1 MSQCRSRRSRHSD
14 SSRQATRLLR
24 QSSCGVPT
32 SQCGRVFDDF
42 ANARR
47 AASTSAA
54 QALARVRPLD
64 FAFVTRLS
72 SIALLVV
79 VLCGAPGAQL
89 CLQRPMLED
98 PQENGVAGE
107 RCERPSASH
116 LFLRPSVAQANRAV
130 EHRLARLG
138 IWVEAEVAITFELH
152 RHLQLGICECRL
164 DTRAVQQLQ

>member
-64 FAFVTRLS
+64 FAFGGL
-72 SIALLVV
+72 
-79 VLCGAPGAQL
+79 LCGAPGAQL